1 MLHHTFR
8 KGQKVLVILKT
19 GTSYVGKFLGTKSN
33 NHLHLDI
40 GTFDYKDINNCT
52 LRELFINKVNIDGS
66 SKKASV
72 DLI

>member
-1 MLHHTFR
+1 MVHHNFR

-40 GTFDYKDINNCT
+40 GTFDYKDIRCT
-52 LRELFINKVNIDGS
+52 TIYKESR
-66 SKKASV
+66 
-72 DLI
+72 